1 MPPITKEVNADLL
14 WKHMEA
20 LCQWE
25 RYTGTEGENAAVA
38 YIERQMTALGIP
50 VTVHEFDA
58 YISIP
63 GPASLDILGE
73 GGQRIPG
80 ITAVFGAS
88 TGETGVTGDAV
99 HVGEAEGPGEASIAG
114 RIVVAERM
122 MSPARFFAF
131 ERAGAIAQ
139 VYVNL
144 GVAHEGPIST
154 IWGSPTPE
162 TADRLPCTPLVTLS
176 REQGQGL
183 IGHLKAKRETKLR
196 VRAQTDTRWRPTRM
210 PVADIA
216 PPKESEEFALLG
228 GHLDSWQIGAND
240 NAAGDTTLM
249 ELARLIHGRRKE
261 LKRGLRVIWFNGHSH
276 GRFSGSAWYADHM
289 FEELRA
295 RCVGYLNIDQ
305 PGARQATLYRPFASA
320 DISAWVQDVVKRLGG
335 QKTTPTPPLR
345 MADQS
350 FWGVGVPSF
359 SFLPVLP
366 EGAPDLQK
374 DHPHSGFPEYWHNPA
389 DTLDKMDKK
398 LLTEHCRLY
407 AGALHELCTLKV
419 APLDPRTVA
428 GVAEAEL
435 AALKKKAAGA
445 FDLKP
450 AEAAARE
457 FKGAAQGLM
466 KRLGKMKGPE
476 ANRILLRI
484 SHTLN
489 PVLYTQQGP
498 YDQDPASPAVRFPG
512 LQRLGRYLAAGTS
525 SHEGRLL
532 YTRLVRERNRAAA
545 ALLQA
550 AEIASGT

>member
-1 MPPITKEVNADLL
+1 MPPIAKEVNADLL

-88 TGETGVTGDAV
+88 TGEAGVTGDAV

-489 PVLYTQQGP
+489 PVLYTQEGP

-532 YTRLVRERNRAAA
+532 YTRLVRERNRSAA

>member
-1 MPPITKEVNADLL
+1 MPPIASEVNPGLL
-14 WKHMEA
+14 WKHLEA
-20 LCQWE
+20 ICQWE

-38 YIERQMTALGIP
+38 YIEKQIGALGIP

-73 GGQRIPG
+73 DGRRIPG

-88 TGETGVTGDAV
+88 TGEAGVTGDAV
-99 HVGEAEGPGEASIAG
+99 HVGEAEGPGGIPVAG
-114 RIVVAERM
+114 RVVVAERM

-131 ERAGAIAQ
+131 ERAGALAQ
-139 VYVNL
+139 VYVNM

-162 TADRLPCTPLVTLS
+162 TAGRLPYTPLVTLS

-183 IGHLKAKRETKLR
+183 IDRLKARRETQLR
-196 VRAQTDTRWRPTRM
+196 VRAQADTRWRRTRM

-216 PPKESEEFALLG
+216 PAKGGSGEFVLLG

-249 ELARLIHGRRKE
+249 ELARVIHGRRRE
-261 LKRGLRVIWFNGHSH
+261 LRRGLRVIWFNGHSH
-276 GRFSGSAWYADHM
+276 GRFSGSTWYADHM
-289 FEELRA
+289 FEELRG

-305 PGARQATLYRPFASA
+305 PGCRGATEYRPFSTA
-320 DISAWVQDVVKRLGG
+320 DISAWVRDAVKRFGG
-335 QKTTPTPPLR
+335 QRTSPTPPRR
-345 MADQS
+345 MADPS

-374 DHPHSGFPEYWHNPA
+374 DHPESGFPEYWHNPA

-398 LLTEHCRLY
+398 LLAEHCRLF
-407 AGALHELCTLKV
+407 AGALHELCTLKI

-428 GVAEAEL
+428 GVAEAEI
-435 AALKKKAAGA
+435 AALKKTARGA
-445 FDLKP
+445 FDLRA
-450 AEAAARE
+450 AEEAARE

-466 KRLGKMKGPE
+466 RKIGAKKE
-476 ANRILLRI
+476 ANRTLLQI

-489 PVLYTQQGP
+489 PVLYTEAGP
-498 YDQDPASPAVRFPG
+498 FDQDPASPAARFPG
-512 LQRLGRYLAAGTS
+512 LARLGRHLAAGPA

-532 YTRLVRERNRAAA
+532 YTRLVRERNRACA
-545 ALLQA
+545 ALRRA
-550 AEIASGT
+550 AEIASGG

>member
-1 MPPITKEVNADLL
+1 MPPIATEVNADLL

-25 RYTGTEGENAAVA
+25 RYTGTAGEDAAVA
-38 YIERQMTALGIP
+38 YIEREMSALGIP

-63 GPASLDILGE
+63 GPASLEILGE
-73 GGQRIPG
+73 DGQRIPA

-88 TGETGVTGDAV
+88 TGEAGVTGDAV
-99 HVGEAEGPGEASIAG
+99 HVGEAEGPGEGSIAG

-122 MSPARFFAF
+122 MSPSRFFSF

-162 TADRLPCTPLVTLS
+162 TAGRLPVTPLVTLS

-183 IGHLKAKRETKLR
+183 IGRLKAKRETKLR
-196 VRAQTDTRWRPTRM
+196 VRAQADTRWRRTRM

-216 PPKESEEFALLG
+216 PGKKSDEFALLG

-249 ELARLIHGRRKE
+249 ELARLIHRRRKE
-261 LKRGLRVIWFNGHSH
+261 LRRGLRVIWFNGHSH
-276 GRFSGSAWYADHM
+276 GRFSGSTWYADHM
-289 FEELRA
+289 FEELRE

-305 PGARQATLYRPFASA
+305 PGCRQATIYRPFSTA

-335 QKTTPTPPLR
+335 QRTSPTPPRR

-366 EGAPDLQK
+366 EGSPDLQK
-374 DHPHSGFPEYWHNPA
+374 DHPESGFPEYWHNPA

-398 LLTEHCRLY
+398 LLAEHCRLY
-407 AGALHELCTLKV
+407 AGALHELCAREV
-419 APLDPRTVA
+419 APLDPRTAA

-435 AALKKKAAGA
+435 AALKKTAAGA

-450 AEAAARE
+450 AEAAAKE

-466 KRLGKMKGPE
+466 KRLGRMKGPE
-476 ANRILLRI
+476 ANRTLLRI
-484 SHTLN
+484 SHVLN
-489 PVLYTQQGP
+489 PVLYTEAGP
-498 YDQDPASPAVRFPG
+498 FDQDPASPAARFPG
-512 LQRLGRYLAAGTS
+512 LQRLGRYLAEGAA

-532 YTRLVRERNRAAA
+532 YTRLVRERNRVCEALRRAAD
-545 ALLQA
+545 
-550 AEIASGT
+550 IASGR

>member
-1 MPPITKEVNADLL
+1 MPPIAKEVDADLL

-50 VTVHEFDA
+50 VTVHEYDA

-88 TGETGVTGDAV
+88 TGEAGVTGDAV

-139 VYVNL
+139 VYVNK

-305 PGARQATLYRPFASA
+305 PGCRQATLYRPFASA

-398 LLTEHCRLY
+398 LLAEHCRLY

>member
-1 MPPITKEVNADLL
+1 MASISADVNADLL

-25 RYTGTEGENAAVA
+25 RYTGTAGENAAVD
-38 YIERQMTALGIP
+38 YIAREMDALGIP

-63 GPASLDILGE
+63 GPASLDILGKDE
-73 GGQRIPG
+73 ERIPA
-80 ITAVFGAS
+80 ITAVFAAS
-88 TGETGVTGDAV
+88 TGEAGVTGDAAY
-99 HVGEAEGPGEASIAG
+99 VGEAEGPGEGSVAG

-144 GVAHEGPIST
+144 GYAHEGPIST

-162 TADRLPCTPLVTLS
+162 TAGRLPCTPLVTLS
-176 REQGQGL
+176 REQGQDL
-183 IGHLKAKRETKLR
+183 IDRLKTRRHVRLR
-196 VRAQTDTRWRPTRM
+196 VRSKADTRWRRTRM
-210 PVADIA
+210 PVADIS
-216 PPKESEEFALLG
+216 PSKKSEEFALLG

-249 ELARLIHGRRKE
+249 ELARLIHARRRE
-261 LKRGLRVIWFNGHSH
+261 LRRGLRVIWFNGHSH
-276 GRFSGSAWYADHM
+276 GRFSGSTWYADHK

-305 PGARQATLYRPFASA
+305 PGARQATLYRPFSTA

-335 QKTTPTPPLR
+335 QKTVPTHPLR

-374 DHPHSGFPEYWHNPA
+374 DHPHAGFPEYWHNPA

-398 LLTEHCRLY
+398 LLAEHCRLY
-407 AGALHELCTLKV
+407 AGALHELCSMEV

-435 AALKKKAAGA
+435 AALRKKAAGA
-445 FDLKP
+445 FDL
-450 AEAAARE
+450 AEAEEAARE
-457 FKGAAQGLM
+457 FRGAAQGLM
-466 KRLGKMKGPE
+466 KRIGKLKAPE
-476 ANRILLRI
+476 ANRALLKI

-489 PVLYTQQGP
+489 PVLYTQAGP

-512 LQRLGRYLAAGTS
+512 LHRLNGYLAAGAA

-545 ALLQA
+545 ALRQA
-550 AEIASGT
+550 AEIAEGR